1 MPGQHVP
8 GNAGLTMCGR
18 LVFQPVT

>member
-1 MPGQHVP
+1 MLGQHVS